1 MGGGGAQGAVGPTP
15 SPSRCQEATAVLSA
29 RRAEE
34 VTQEGLSR
42 ALAQLAP
49 AAAPSTRRTPPTDSE
64 ELVVSGAGKRDGAG
78 GPRECCSA
86 P

>member
-1 MGGGGAQGAVGPTP
+1 M
-15 SPSRCQEATAVLSA
+15 VLSA

-49 AAAPSTRRTPPTDSE
+49 TAATPTLTRKVPPTQDTQ
-64 ELVVSGAGKRDGAG
+64 ELVVSAG
-78 GPRECCSA
+78 GLGRGGGNWPGGHPTRF
-86 P
+86 

>member
-1 MGGGGAQGAVGPTP
+1 M
-15 SPSRCQEATAVLSA
+15 LSA

-78 GPRECCSA
+78 VPAGAAARPEPRCSA
-86 P
+86 GHQLP